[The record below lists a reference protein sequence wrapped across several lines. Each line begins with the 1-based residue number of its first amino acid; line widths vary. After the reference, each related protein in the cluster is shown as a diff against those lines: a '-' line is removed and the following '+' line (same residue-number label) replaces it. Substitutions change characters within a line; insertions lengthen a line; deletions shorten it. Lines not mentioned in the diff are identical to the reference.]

1 MAAFAQSIVA
11 TRATVARRCR
21 VSSARRVRKAPT
33 RCAATTGSDEAIDAR
48 RREMDDSSSLS
59 AADASPSQPVPPP
72 RGEGSAAAAL
82 QAADSWRDI
91 LDAATRIVLP
101 EEESVAW
108 QRQRIHRK
116 RRMGGAARALGR
128 IARWLAAHDKLAQ
141 GGEREQCVGDPRF
154 ARLVAAAAA
163 PATEGGGE
171 GEGGGDASGE
181 DKDIKQDETKSL
193 TADERTKDAADALE
207 ALRALGS
214 LAPLPMDPP
223 SGPIERRHVAEL
235 IRRVASDPS
244 GVSSHDA
251 TAARWACDR
260 LGLFTRT
267 SSPVWDVP
275 TVRAG
280 ETIARAVEGLPFKI
294 LPNLVPS
301 IESSSME
308 TDEEKV
314 ESEDDDSG
322 GFTVE
327 ALAKEVPFKAEKLV
341 TRDGKRVDE
350 RRETCWMAEDGIG
363 GLAYSGKVMSP
374 TPFTPTIAK
383 LRNLIE
389 AETGEYFDC
398 ALLNLYPEGSVACKY
413 HRDPDLGLLWATDSV
428 IVSVGETRRFA
439 FRELGKKEDES
450 HWFRLRSGDCVWMF
464 GNCNDDWEH
473 CVMRAEG
480 EAGENDGARASV
492 VFKRALSRG
501 GRRGHGVSGRG
512 RRAGRSKK
520 KAGGAEGAEGA
531 DTAVRGRG
539 GRGGGRGGRG
549 GGRRGGRGGRGGKG
563 G

>member
-1 MAAFAQSIVA
+1 MAAVAQSIVA
-11 TRATVARRCR
+11 TRATVARRR
-21 VSSARRVRKAPT
+21 RAPSARRVRKAPT

-48 RREMDDSSSLS
+48 RRETNSSSLS

-91 LDAATRIVLP
+91 LDAATLIVLP

-163 PATEGGGE
+163 PATEGGE
-171 GEGGGDASGE
+171 GGGGDASGE
-181 DKDIKQDETKSL
+181 DIIKQDETKSL

-223 SGPIERRHVAEL
+223 SGPIERRHVADL

-267 SSPVWDVP
+267 SAGMWDVP
-275 TVRAG
+275 TLRAG

-301 IESSSME
+301 IESSSMGR
-308 TDEEKV
+308 DEEV
-314 ESEDDDSG
+314 ESVDDDSG
-322 GFTVE
+322 AFTVE
-327 ALAKEVPFKAEKLV
+327 VLAKEVPFKAEKLV

-389 AETGEYFDC
+389 AETGEFFDC

-439 FRELGKKEDES
+439 FRELGKKEDEA

-501 GRRGHGVSGRG
+501 GRRGHGVSGQG

-520 KAGGAEGAEGA
+520 KAKGAEGAEGA

-539 GRGGGRGGRG
+539 GGRRRG
-549 GGRRGGRGGRGGKG
+549 RGGRGGRGG
-563 G
+563 

>member
-1 MAAFAQSIVA
+1 MAQSIVA

-48 RREMDDSSSLS
+48 RRVTDSSSLS
-59 AADASPSQPVPPP
+59 AADASPSQPVHPP

-91 LDAATRIVLP
+91 LDAATLIVLP

-171 GEGGGDASGE
+171 GEGDASGE
-181 DKDIKQDETKSL
+181 DIIKQDETKSL
-193 TADERTKDAADALE
+193 SADERTKDAADALE

-223 SGPIERRHVAEL
+223 SGPIERLHVAGL

-301 IESSSME
+301 IESSSAGR
-308 TDEEKV
+308 DEEV
-314 ESEDDDSG
+314 GSEDD
-322 GFTVE
+322 
-327 ALAKEVPFKAEKLV
+327 
-341 TRDGKRVDE
+341 
-350 RRETCWMAEDGIG
+350 
-363 GLAYSGKVMSP
+363 
-374 TPFTPTIAK
+374 
-383 LRNLIE
+383 
-389 AETGEYFDC
+389 
-398 ALLNLYPEGSVACKY
+398 
-413 HRDPDLGLLWATDSV
+413 
-428 IVSVGETRRFA
+428 
-439 FRELGKKEDES
+439 
-450 HWFRLRSGDCVWMF
+450 
-464 GNCNDDWEH
+464 
-473 CVMRAEG
+473 
-480 EAGENDGARASV
+480 
-492 VFKRALSRG
+492 
-501 GRRGHGVSGRG
+501 
-512 RRAGRSKK
+512 
-520 KAGGAEGAEGA
+520 
-531 DTAVRGRG
+531 
-539 GRGGGRGGRG
+539 
-549 GGRRGGRGGRGGKG
+549 
-563 G
+563 

>member
-1 MAAFAQSIVA
+1 
-11 TRATVARRCR
+11 
-21 VSSARRVRKAPT
+21 
-33 RCAATTGSDEAIDAR
+33 
-48 RREMDDSSSLS
+48 MDDSSSLS
-59 AADASPSQPVPPP
+59 AADAFPSQPVPPP

-91 LDAATRIVLP
+91 LDAATLIVLP
-101 EEESVAW
+101 EEESIAW

-163 PATEGGGE
+163 PATEGR

-181 DKDIKQDETKSL
+181 DKDIEHDETSL
-193 TADERTKDAADALE
+193 SADERTKDAADALE

-223 SGPIERRHVAEL
+223 LGPIERRHVAEL

-280 ETIARAVEGLPFKI
+280 ETIERAVEGLPFKI

-301 IESSSME
+301 IESSS
-308 TDEEKV
+308 TGRDEEKV
-314 ESEDDDSG
+314 KSEDDDSG
-322 GFTVE
+322 AFTVE

-389 AETGEYFDC
+389 AETGEFFDC

-439 FRELGKKEDES
+439 FRELGKKEDEA

-480 EAGENDGARASV
+480 EVGENDGARASV

-501 GRRGHGVSGRG
+501 GRRGHGAVGAG
-512 RRAGRSKK
+512 RRAGRKTKK
-520 KAGGAEGAEGA
+520 AEGAKGAKGA